1 MTFAQNYSAMVTQR
15 TPKETYASS
24 ARIVM
29 PNDTNTLG
37 NLMGGNLLNWMDIN
51 AAISAHRCSRRICVT
66 AAVNNVSFNQAIP
79 IASIVTLEA
88 KVSRA
93 FKSSMEVYV
102 DVYVEDQKL
111 AGKRTHTN
119 EAIYTFVAVDEFGK
133 PVAIPAIDPQ
143 TKIEKLRFDGALRRK
158 QLGLILSGKMKPQ
171 DATELKA
178 LFIED

>member
-1 MTFAQNYSAMVTQR
+1 MT
-15 TPKETYASS
+15 E
-24 ARIVM
+24 IVL
-29 PNDTNTLG
+29 PNDTNNLG
-37 NLMGGNLLNWMDIN
+37 NLFGGQLLSWMDRCS
-51 AAISAHRCSRRICVT
+51 AISAHRHCKKQVVT

-102 DVYVEDQKL
+102 DVFVEDQKL
-111 AGKRTHTN
+111 AGNRTHTN

-133 PVAIPAIDPQ
+133 PIAIPAIEPQ
-143 TKIEKLRFDGALRRK
+143 TKIEKLRFEGALRRK
-158 QLGLILSGKMKPQ
+158 QLGLILSGKMKPNE
-171 DATELKA
+171 ATELKA